1 MDVKYIPSEWE
12 RTKKG
17 IGDLIGLGAWGKG
30 MIDNLKDISD
40 LLEDA
45 QSDIAKYDSDGVISF
60 THTDRK
66 SQYQQLYEDYLV
78 LHRFSGRVGDIVD
91 RTIDEPFY
99 QDIDAFV
106 EAMRDLS
113 ISEIKTKNR
122 IGAKETIFVPGTYG
136 TQETI
141 EVPKA
146 EVGLEDLFSGSNYY
160 ARLMERE
167 YASWKELNP
176 QQDFSEQEY
185 IQAALNS
192 RAFQYESIKDGQ
204 MNKEFWGQIAALVVI
219 VGASFICPPAGMAL
233 GMAYGTLELSSAVS
247 GKDWI
252 SGRELGTGERVF
264 RGALAPLDIVPGVSA
279 LSRFSSAARF
289 SPLREASDLQLLT
302 GLKTDFQ
309 QKSQRACD
317 MVVHAEK
324 DIVARIR
331 NAKAWAKEVT
341 ARLKNRADDSAV
353 KASRAEENAVKNE
366 RDIISERKMG
376 LPGEEEDKVNIPD
389 SFAKLM
395 NEEDAKRY
403 QQFWD
408 NVNAG
413 IDVNNR
419 VILSCSNGF
428 AKQIIKQLKKFNI
441 TIEQFNKMKV
451 KPIYEMD
458 EKELI
463 FMKNIRDSVPKVNQ
477 DTLLQ
482 KTFPASD
489 IEKYLNGEYKEI
501 GGYFAKA
508 EDVSHIKDYAH
519 VVESLRLDYSYVND
533 DRVVRPFP
541 ENRNSYGK
549 ILFKTEHIGSIEIPY
564 GKRMGGTVFDEP
576 PCTQNGFT
584 ASRNGEIVPEWKFK
598 GYFAPKDGA
607 ELYEVINGKEFLRA
621 IYDEDVGR
629 FVPIQ

>member
-30 MIDNLKDISD
+30 VIDNLKDISD

-106 EAMRDLS
+106 EAMRNLS
-113 ISEIKTKNR
+113 ISEIKTKNH
-122 IGAKETIFVPGTYG
+122 IGVKEIIVVPGTYG

-176 QQDFSEQEY
+176 HQDFSEKEY
-185 IQAALNS
+185 IKKALNS
-192 RAFQYESIKDGQ
+192 YAFQYESIKDGQ

-219 VGASFICPPAGMAL
+219 VGVSFICPPAGMAL

-252 SGRELGTGERVF
+252 SGRELETGERVF
-264 RGALAPLDIVPGVSA
+264 RGVLAPLDIVPGVSA

-302 GLKTDFQ
+302 GLKTGFQ
-309 QKSQRACD
+309 QKSLRACD

-331 NAKAWAKEVT
+331 NAKAWAKEMPQH
-341 ARLKNRADDSAV
+341 LKTGAA
-353 KASRAEENAVKNE
+353 
-366 RDIISERKMG
+366 
-376 LPGEEEDKVNIPD
+376 
-389 SFAKLM
+389 
-395 NEEDAKRY
+395 
-403 QQFWD
+403 
-408 NVNAG
+408 
-413 IDVNNR
+413 
-419 VILSCSNGF
+419 NG
-428 AKQIIKQLKKFNI
+428 A
-441 TIEQFNKMKV
+441 
-451 KPIYEMD
+451 
-458 EKELI
+458 
-463 FMKNIRDSVPKVNQ
+463 
-477 DTLLQ
+477 LQ
-482 KTFPASD
+482 
-489 IEKYLNGEYKEI
+489 
-501 GGYFAKA
+501 
-508 EDVSHIKDYAH
+508 
-519 VVESLRLDYSYVND
+519 
-533 DRVVRPFP
+533 
-541 ENRNSYGK
+541 
-549 ILFKTEHIGSIEIPY
+549 
-564 GKRMGGTVFDEP
+564 
-576 PCTQNGFT
+576 
-584 ASRNGEIVPEWKFK
+584 
-598 GYFAPKDGA
+598 
-607 ELYEVINGKEFLRA
+607 
-621 IYDEDVGR
+621 VGR
-629 FVPIQ
+629 FVDNAITNLKNAIPDRQMGFAMEGVGDVKVPAENTHAVENKIRAYLSKVDGVNVGGNKVNNDGFEYNIKDMGTGESTIDPKLEKYVCESFEGIGKEAQDNFNKYLRDNVWCDETLSNAEKIEIMKANFNKLTPEQKINFNVLNDVRVIKNADYSNWGEWPDIDWPSFPGLNKDTAIGVFNKETGEILIPSELDRIGSPFGNNLGVVENGYHSTQSERSICYIENEYARNTY

>member
-106 EAMRDLS
+106 EAMRNLS
-113 ISEIKTKNR
+113 ISEIKTKNH
-122 IGAKETIFVPGTYG
+122 IGVKEIIVVPGTYG

-176 QQDFSEQEY
+176 HQDFSEKEY
-185 IQAALNS
+185 IKNALNS
-192 RAFQYESIKDGQ
+192 YAFQYESIKDGQ
-204 MNKEFWGQIAALVVI
+204 MNKEFWGQIAALAVI
-219 VGASFICPPAGMAL
+219 VGVSFICPPAGMAL

-252 SGRELGTGERVF
+252 SGRELETGERVF
-264 RGALAPLDIVPGVSA
+264 RGVLAPLDIVPGVSA

-302 GLKTDFQ
+302 GLKTGFQ
-309 QKSQRACD
+309 QKSQRASD
-317 MVVHAEK
+317 IVVHAEK

-331 NAKAWAKEVT
+331 NAKAWAKEMPQH
-341 ARLKNRADDSAV
+341 LKT
-353 KASRAEENAVKNE
+353 
-366 RDIISERKMG
+366 
-376 LPGEEEDKVNIPD
+376 
-389 SFAKLM
+389 
-395 NEEDAKRY
+395 DA
-403 QQFWD
+403 
-408 NVNAG
+408 A
-413 IDVNNR
+413 
-419 VILSCSNGF
+419 NG
-428 AKQIIKQLKKFNI
+428 A
-441 TIEQFNKMKV
+441 
-451 KPIYEMD
+451 
-458 EKELI
+458 
-463 FMKNIRDSVPKVNQ
+463 
-477 DTLLQ
+477 LQ
-482 KTFPASD
+482 
-489 IEKYLNGEYKEI
+489 
-501 GGYFAKA
+501 
-508 EDVSHIKDYAH
+508 
-519 VVESLRLDYSYVND
+519 
-533 DRVVRPFP
+533 
-541 ENRNSYGK
+541 
-549 ILFKTEHIGSIEIPY
+549 
-564 GKRMGGTVFDEP
+564 
-576 PCTQNGFT
+576 
-584 ASRNGEIVPEWKFK
+584 
-598 GYFAPKDGA
+598 
-607 ELYEVINGKEFLRA
+607 
-621 IYDEDVGR
+621 VGR
-629 FVPIQ
+629 FVDNVITNLKNVIPDRQMGFAMEGVGDVKVPVENKIQAWLSKLDGINVGGGKSGNDGIELSTKGKGNVNPKDFSPLAPGGGLAAHEARGGHLISRHVGKTDAELLQRLKDNPKITGASTFKDRATAEKVASEVLNDPNNKKIIQAWLSNPKSKSTLVLPYQGTEIIGRGVHKGSTTVEHMSNAKIVLKKDEAGNFILTGYPTK

>member
-113 ISEIKTKNR
+113 ISEIKTKNH
-122 IGAKETIFVPGTYG
+122 IGVKEIIVVPGTYG

-176 QQDFSEQEY
+176 HQDFSEKEY
-185 IQAALNS
+185 IKNALNS
-192 RAFQYESIKDGQ
+192 YAFQYESIKDGQ
-204 MNKEFWGQIAALVVI
+204 MDKEFWGQIAALVVI
-219 VGASFICPPAGMAL
+219 VGVSFICPPAGMAL
-233 GMAYGTLELSSAVS
+233 GMAYGTLELSSAIS

-252 SGRELGTGERVF
+252 SGRELETGERVF
-264 RGALAPLDIVPGVSA
+264 RGVLAPLDIVPGVSA

-302 GLKTDFQ
+302 GLKTGFQ
-309 QKSQRACD
+309 QKSLRACD

-331 NAKAWAKEVT
+331 NAKAWAKEMPQH
-341 ARLKNRADDSAV
+341 LKTGAA
-353 KASRAEENAVKNE
+353 
-366 RDIISERKMG
+366 
-376 LPGEEEDKVNIPD
+376 
-389 SFAKLM
+389 
-395 NEEDAKRY
+395 
-403 QQFWD
+403 
-408 NVNAG
+408 
-413 IDVNNR
+413 
-419 VILSCSNGF
+419 NG
-428 AKQIIKQLKKFNI
+428 A
-441 TIEQFNKMKV
+441 
-451 KPIYEMD
+451 
-458 EKELI
+458 
-463 FMKNIRDSVPKVNQ
+463 
-477 DTLLQ
+477 LQ
-482 KTFPASD
+482 
-489 IEKYLNGEYKEI
+489 
-501 GGYFAKA
+501 
-508 EDVSHIKDYAH
+508 
-519 VVESLRLDYSYVND
+519 
-533 DRVVRPFP
+533 
-541 ENRNSYGK
+541 
-549 ILFKTEHIGSIEIPY
+549 
-564 GKRMGGTVFDEP
+564 
-576 PCTQNGFT
+576 
-584 ASRNGEIVPEWKFK
+584 
-598 GYFAPKDGA
+598 
-607 ELYEVINGKEFLRA
+607 
-621 IYDEDVGR
+621 VGR
-629 FVPIQ
+629 FVDNAITNLKNAIPDRQMGFAMEGVGDVKVPAENTHAVENKIRAYLSKVDGVNLEDIKEIKDNSKGLSPGDKAKIEKWMYPPSEEKYLKYKDVYDNPKYYNQETGEVIWPPNDGFAEEPVDTILKEGMLIDRYGEPTGGFFSPKGVPYEERALALHSDEANYYVYRVLEDFSVKSGKAAPWFGRPGGGTQFVKYHENGKPYTINELIEEDLIELVSVRKWSP

>member
-1 MDVKYIPSEWE
+1 MDTVNVNYIPSEWE
-12 RTKKG
+12 RTNKG
-17 IGDLIGLGAWGKG
+17 IGNLIGVGVWGKG

-106 EAMRDLS
+106 EAMRNLS
-113 ISEIKTKNR
+113 ISEIKTKNH
-122 IGAKETIFVPGTYG
+122 IGVKEIIVVPGTYG

-219 VGASFICPPAGMAL
+219 VGVSFICPPAGMAL

-279 LSRFSSAARF
+279 LSKFSSAARF
-289 SPLREASDLQLLT
+289 APLLEAMDPKLFTSLKA
-302 GLKTDFQ
+302 GLH

-317 MVVHAEK
+317 LVVHAENS
-324 DIVARIR
+324 ILARIR
-331 NAKAWAKEVT
+331 SAKAWTKEMTQHLKTGAK
-341 ARLKNRADDSAV
+341 KGS
-353 KASRAEENAVKNE
+353 
-366 RDIISERKMG
+366 
-376 LPGEEEDKVNIPD
+376 
-389 SFAKLM
+389 
-395 NEEDAKRY
+395 
-403 QQFWD
+403 
-408 NVNAG
+408 
-413 IDVNNR
+413 
-419 VILSCSNGF
+419 
-428 AKQIIKQLKKFNI
+428 
-441 TIEQFNKMKV
+441 
-451 KPIYEMD
+451 
-458 EKELI
+458 
-463 FMKNIRDSVPKVNQ
+463 
-477 DTLLQ
+477 LQ
-482 KTFPASD
+482 
-489 IEKYLNGEYKEI
+489 
-501 GGYFAKA
+501 
-508 EDVSHIKDYAH
+508 
-519 VVESLRLDYSYVND
+519 
-533 DRVVRPFP
+533 
-541 ENRNSYGK
+541 
-549 ILFKTEHIGSIEIPY
+549 
-564 GKRMGGTVFDEP
+564 
-576 PCTQNGFT
+576 
-584 ASRNGEIVPEWKFK
+584 
-598 GYFAPKDGA
+598 
-607 ELYEVINGKEFLRA
+607 
-621 IYDEDVGR
+621 VGR
-629 FVPIQ
+629 FVDNAATNLRHLLPSRQMGLAIEGVGNVKVPPENTKGLENKVRAYLSEKTGVNLGGSKAGNDGVELGTKGTGKKTVEKGKDYSTRIDNQVEEIEKMPLPSSIATTFKDSNYRTVITKENVTVYRVFGGHADAGGTFATTSPAVNRIQTKIDLALLPEWKNTRNYEAVIEIPKGTILNIGRAEKQITKTGSILKGDADQILLPLNYSLEWIKEIRPIPSK

>member
-106 EAMRDLS
+106 EAMRNLS
-113 ISEIKTKNR
+113 ISEIKTKNH
-122 IGAKETIFVPGTYG
+122 IGVKEIIVVPGTYG

-176 QQDFSEQEY
+176 HQDFSEKEY
-185 IQAALNS
+185 IKNALNS
-192 RAFQYESIKDGQ
+192 YAFQYESIKDGQ
-204 MNKEFWGQIAALVVI
+204 MDKEFWGQIAALVVI
-219 VGASFICPPAGMAL
+219 VGVSFICPPAGMAL

-252 SGRELGTGERVF
+252 SGRELETGERVF
-264 RGALAPLDIVPGVSA
+264 RGVLAPLDIVPGVSA

-302 GLKTDFQ
+302 GLKTGFQ
-309 QKSQRACD
+309 QKSLRACD

-331 NAKAWAKEVT
+331 NAKAWAKEMPQH
-341 ARLKNRADDSAV
+341 LKTGAA
-353 KASRAEENAVKNE
+353 
-366 RDIISERKMG
+366 
-376 LPGEEEDKVNIPD
+376 
-389 SFAKLM
+389 
-395 NEEDAKRY
+395 
-403 QQFWD
+403 
-408 NVNAG
+408 
-413 IDVNNR
+413 
-419 VILSCSNGF
+419 NG
-428 AKQIIKQLKKFNI
+428 A
-441 TIEQFNKMKV
+441 
-451 KPIYEMD
+451 
-458 EKELI
+458 
-463 FMKNIRDSVPKVNQ
+463 
-477 DTLLQ
+477 LQ
-482 KTFPASD
+482 
-489 IEKYLNGEYKEI
+489 
-501 GGYFAKA
+501 
-508 EDVSHIKDYAH
+508 
-519 VVESLRLDYSYVND
+519 
-533 DRVVRPFP
+533 
-541 ENRNSYGK
+541 
-549 ILFKTEHIGSIEIPY
+549 
-564 GKRMGGTVFDEP
+564 
-576 PCTQNGFT
+576 
-584 ASRNGEIVPEWKFK
+584 
-598 GYFAPKDGA
+598 
-607 ELYEVINGKEFLRA
+607 
-621 IYDEDVGR
+621 VGR
-629 FVPIQ
+629 FVDNAITNLKNAIPDRQMGFAMEGVGDVKVPAENTHAVENKIRAYLSKVDGVNLEDIKEIKDNSKGLSPGDKAKIEKWMYPPSEEKYLKYKDVYDNPKYYNQETGEVIWPPNDGFAEEPVDTILKEGMLIDRYGEPTGGFFSPKGVPYEERALALHSDEANYYVYRVLEDFSVKSGKAAPWFGRPGGGTQFVKYHENGKPYTINELIEEDLIELVSVRKWSP

>member
-45 QSDIAKYDSDGVISF
+45 QSDIVKYDSDGVISF

-106 EAMRDLS
+106 EAMRNLS
-113 ISEIKTKNR
+113 ISEIKTKNH
-122 IGAKETIFVPGTYG
+122 IGVKEIIVVPGTYG

-176 QQDFSEQEY
+176 HQDFSEKEY
-185 IQAALNS
+185 IKNALNS
-192 RAFQYESIKDGQ
+192 YAFQYESIKDGQ

-219 VGASFICPPAGMAL
+219 VGVSFICPPAGMAL

-252 SGRELGTGERVF
+252 SGRELETGERVF
-264 RGALAPLDIVPGVSA
+264 RGVLAPLDIVPGVSA

-302 GLKTDFQ
+302 GLKTGFQ
-309 QKSQRACD
+309 QKSLRACD

-331 NAKAWAKEVT
+331 NAKAWAKEMPQH
-341 ARLKNRADDSAV
+341 LKTGAA
-353 KASRAEENAVKNE
+353 
-366 RDIISERKMG
+366 
-376 LPGEEEDKVNIPD
+376 
-389 SFAKLM
+389 
-395 NEEDAKRY
+395 
-403 QQFWD
+403 
-408 NVNAG
+408 
-413 IDVNNR
+413 
-419 VILSCSNGF
+419 NG
-428 AKQIIKQLKKFNI
+428 A
-441 TIEQFNKMKV
+441 
-451 KPIYEMD
+451 
-458 EKELI
+458 
-463 FMKNIRDSVPKVNQ
+463 
-477 DTLLQ
+477 LQ
-482 KTFPASD
+482 
-489 IEKYLNGEYKEI
+489 
-501 GGYFAKA
+501 
-508 EDVSHIKDYAH
+508 
-519 VVESLRLDYSYVND
+519 
-533 DRVVRPFP
+533 
-541 ENRNSYGK
+541 
-549 ILFKTEHIGSIEIPY
+549 
-564 GKRMGGTVFDEP
+564 
-576 PCTQNGFT
+576 
-584 ASRNGEIVPEWKFK
+584 
-598 GYFAPKDGA
+598 
-607 ELYEVINGKEFLRA
+607 
-621 IYDEDVGR
+621 VGR
-629 FVPIQ
+629 FVDNAITNLKNAIPDRQMGFAMEGVGDVKVPAENMHAVENKIRAYLSKVDGVNLEDIKEIKDNSKGLSPGDKAKIEKWMYPPSEEKYLKYKDVYDNPKYYNQETGEVIWPPNDGFAEEPVDTILKEGMLIDRYGEPTGGFFSPKGVPYEERALALHSDEANYYVYRVLEDFSVKSGKAAPWFGRPGGGTQFVKYHENGKPYTINELIEEDLIELVSVRKWSP